1 MDYYEILGVSSSAH
15 ASDIKRAYRRLAVM
29 YHPDKNPSPDAENM
43 FKQINEAYDVLSD
56 PDKRRAYDS
65 RFKNLFEVPVEDT
78 PPRHRDPKYR
88 PRAARSAGSH
98 RPTIREMMANYLKY
112 TTAISI
118 ACFSICVVMLI
129 DFLLPTRESKET
141 IARTEIHQ
149 YRGARSASGPPYLVI
164 YTDGG
169 HTIAVPGDLN
179 RDFIPGEEV
188 TIHNSYLLSVAR
200 SMQEGST
207 IVPIARSI
215 YGNFIF
221 APAALL
227 VMSGLGVVFRKN
239 IDYGFNF
246 GVVSFAILLIM
257 CGLILSV

>member
-29 YHPDKNPSPDAENM
+29 YHPDKNPSPDAESI

-65 RFKNLFEVPVEDT
+65 RFDNLFEVPVENT
-78 PPRHRDPKYR
+78 ATRHRDPKYR
-88 PRAARSAGSH
+88 PNPGSG
-98 RPTIREMMANYLKY
+98 RPTIRELMASYLKY
-112 TTAISI
+112 TVIISI
-118 ACFSICVVMLI
+118 VCFSISVVMLI

-141 IARTEIHQ
+141 IVRTEIHQ

-169 HTIAVPGDLN
+169 HTVAVPGDLN
-179 RDFIPGEEV
+179 GDFMPGEEV

-200 SMQEGST
+200 RMQEGST
-207 IVPIARSI
+207 LVPIARSI
-215 YGNFIF
+215 YGNFLF

-227 VMSGLGVVFRKN
+227 VMSGLGVFFRKN